1 MSDINSREKFR
12 RKPVIKEVCIT
23 QISGLGKNGYA
34 EALNA
39 IIKFIE

>member
-12 RKPVIKEVCIT
+12 RKSVIKDVCIT
-23 QISGLGKNGYA
+23 QISGLGKKGYA

-39 IIKFIE
+39 LIKFIK